1 MNATVHRLPRKAAR
15 GSVVTNEPP
24 PSQRVALVS
33 GGNRGLGLEVS
44 RQLAARGITVLLGS
58 RSLTAGEKVAR
69 QLRHEGGDVVAV
81 KLDVTSDSDVAD
93 LAMHIDTSYHR
104 LDILVN
110 NAGAFFDIDK
120 RASNA
125 DLSIVRSA
133 LDTNLLGAW
142 RLTEA
147 MLPLMQRHNYGRVVN
162 VSSTCG
168 AIEMEGENCPA
179 YRISKTALNGYTR
192 MLAAELK
199 GSGVLVNAVC
209 PGWVATDMGGSGGR
223 PVAEG
228 AEGIVWAACLSPQ
241 QGNLNGRFFRDKQPI
256 AW

>member
-1 MNATVHRLPRKAAR
+1 MNATVHRLPRTAAR
-15 GSVVTNEPP
+15 GSVVDSEPP

-33 GGNRGLGLEVS
+33 GGNRGLGLEVV
-44 RQLAARGITVLLGS
+44 RQLAAQGITVLLGS
-58 RSLTAGEKVAR
+58 RSLNAGEKIAR
-69 QLRHEGGDVVAV
+69 QLRHEGSDVVAV
-81 KLDVTSDSDVAD
+81 KLDVTDDGDVAA
-93 LAMHIDTSYHR
+93 LATRIDHEYHR

-110 NAGAFFDIDK
+110 NAGAFFDVEK

-125 DLSIVRSA
+125 DLGTVRDA
-133 LDTNLLGAW
+133 LDVNLLGAW

-147 MLPLMQRHNYGRVVN
+147 MLPLMQRHNYGRIVN
-162 VSSTCG
+162 VSSSCG
-168 AIEMEGENCPA
+168 TIDNESDTCPA
-179 YRISKTALNGYTR
+179 YRVSKTALNGYTR

-223 PVAEG
+223 PVRDG
-228 AEGIVWAACLSPQ
+228 AEGIVWAACLPAQ
-241 QGNLNGRFFRDKQPI
+241 QAHMNGRFFRDKRQI

>member
-15 GSVVTNEPP
+15 GSVVDSEPP

-33 GGNRGLGLEVS
+33 GGNRGLGLEVA
-44 RQLAARGITVLLGS
+44 RQLAAQGMTVLLGA
-58 RSLTAGEKVAR
+58 RNNAAGEKAAR

-81 KLDVTSDSDVAD
+81 KLDVTSDEDVAS
-93 LAMHIDTSYHR
+93 LAALVDRDYQR

-110 NAGAFFDIDK
+110 NAGAFFDVDK
-120 RASNA
+120 RASTA
-125 DLSIVRSA
+125 DLAMVRNA
-133 LDTNLLGAW
+133 LDVNLLGAW

-147 MLPLMQRHNYGRVVN
+147 LLPLMQRHNYGRIVN
-162 VSSTCG
+162 VSSSCG
-168 AIEMEGENCPA
+168 TIENDSDNCPA

-223 PVAEG
+223 PVKDG
-228 AEGIVWAACLSPQ
+228 AEGIVWAACLPTQ
-241 QGNLNGRFFRDKQPI
+241 HMHMNGRFFRDKRQI